1 MQLAEPG
8 GLGAGAGV
16 NTGVWE
22 VGGLETRSGLH
33 GVCPAQAQWFPKWTL
48 GTKHLVS
55 LSTMTIRAKGCGE
68 KGAWENQAEVPRVPS
83 CGVTGH
89 TELPSSMLWRHK

>member
-22 VGGLETRSGLH
+22 VRTGDKVRAAWSVSSPGSVVPQVDSGH
-33 GVCPAQAQWFPKWTL
+33 EASSQ
-48 GTKHLVS
+48 
-55 LSTMTIRAKGCGE
+55 LSTMTIRAKGCGG
-68 KGAWENQAEVPRVPS
+68 KRRMGKTSGRSA
-83 CGVTGH
+83 
-89 TELPSSMLWRHK
+89 